1 MVATMATCPMPEP
14 RIVVVGAGIAGL
26 VSALRLAHA
35 GVAVTVVERAA
46 HAGGKLRAEVID
58 GQSIDA
64 GPTVFTMRW
73 VFDELL
79 QMVGADLDQELHL
92 LQLPVLARHF
102 WGDGSMLDLFAD
114 PQASEVAVEAF
125 AGPDEAARF
134 KRFCATTR
142 ALYRELETPFIR
154 SALTTVPRF
163 MARLGPRGLALLA
176 GVGPLRTL
184 WSSMERHFTDPRLQQ
199 LFGRY
204 ATYTGSSPWQ
214 APATLSLITQ
224 VEMDG
229 VWAVQG
235 GMTALAQCLERLCV
249 QHGVQFRFNAHCEEI
264 VLSQGHA
271 TGVRLQGGVSL
282 RADGVVFNGDA
293 AALHQGLLG
302 QGARAAVPLARKER
316 SLSALTWSVLARTK
330 GRSLDRHNLFF
341 GRQYASEFDDIFK
354 RSRLPLD
361 PTVYVCAQDR
371 GAGSVPAGHERLLC
385 LVNAPPVGD
394 RDASGLREEA
404 IARCQQTSFG
414 WLRHCGLDVALES
427 ARTVVTTPQHFHQR
441 FPATGGALYG
451 QATHGWLSI
460 FSRPGAVCPIPGL
473 YLAGGSMHPGPGV
486 PMAAMS
492 GRLAADAVL
501 EHLASTRR
509 LHPVA
514 TSGGTSMQSAMTAR
528 WGSP

>member
-1 MVATMATCPMPEP
+1 MSEP
-14 RIVVVGAGIAGL
+14 RAVIVGAGMAGL

-35 GVAVTVVERAA
+35 GVAVTVVERSAQ
-46 HAGGKLRAEVID
+46 AGGKLRAEHID
-58 GQSIDA
+58 GQAIDA

-79 QMVGADLDQELHL
+79 QMVGADLDSELQLHR
-92 LQLPVLARHF
+92 LPVLARHF
-102 WGDGSMLDLFAD
+102 WGDGSALDLFAD
-114 PQASEVAVEAF
+114 PQATQAAVEAF
-125 AGPDEAARF
+125 AGAEEAARF
-134 KRFCATTR
+134 QKFCATTR
-142 ALYRELETPFIR
+142 ALYRELEAPFIR
-154 SALTTVPRF
+154 SGLTSVPRF
-163 MARLGPRGLALLA
+163 MARLGPRGLALLT

-184 WSSMERHFTDPRLQQ
+184 WGSMERHFTDPRLQQ

-235 GMTALAQCLERLCV
+235 GMTALAQCLQRLCV
-249 QHGVQFRFNAHCEEI
+249 QHGVQFRFNSPCQEI
-264 VLSQGHA
+264 LVTRGQAG
-271 TGVRLQGGVSL
+271 GVRLEGGETL
-282 RADGVVFNGDA
+282 RADVVVFNGDA
-293 AALHQGLLG
+293 AALRQGLLG
-302 QGARAAVPLARKER
+302 QPARAAVPSAHKER
-316 SLSALTWSVLARTK
+316 SLSALTWSVLARTR
-330 GRSLDRHNLFF
+330 GRMLDRHNLFF
-341 GRQYASEFDDIFK
+341 GPHYAREFEDIFTHA
-354 RSRLPLD
+354 RLPQA

-371 GAGSVPAGHERLLC
+371 GAGTVPAGRERLLC
-385 LVNAPPVGD
+385 LVNAPAVGD
-394 RDASGLREEA
+394 TAPASLSAQA
-404 IARCQQTSFG
+404 IERCQQTSFE
-414 WLRHCGLDVALES
+414 WLRRCGLDVELEP
-427 ARTVVTTPQHFHQR
+427 ARTVLTTPQQFHQR

-473 YLAGGSMHPGPGV
+473 YLAGGSAHPGPGV

-492 GRLAADAVL
+492 GRLAAEAVL

-509 LHPVA
+509 LRPVA
-514 TSGGTSMQSAMTAR
+514 TSGGTSMPSAMTAR

>member
-1 MVATMATCPMPEP
+1 MSEP
-14 RIVVVGAGIAGL
+14 RFVVIGAGMAGL

-46 HAGGKLRAEVID
+46 QAGGKLRAEVID

-79 QMVGADLDQELHL
+79 QMVGADLDRELKLHR
-92 LQLPVLARHF
+92 LPVLARHY
-102 WGDGSMLDLFAD
+102 WGDGSELDLLAD
-114 PQASEVAVEAF
+114 TEASEAAIEAF
-125 AGPDEAARF
+125 AGADEAARF
-134 KRFCATTR
+134 RQFCAMTR
-142 ALYRELETPFIR
+142 ALYRELEAPFIR
-154 SALTTVPRF
+154 SSLTTVPRF
-163 MARLGPRGLALLA
+163 MARLGPRGLALLT

-184 WSSMERHFTDPRLQQ
+184 WRSMERNFKDPRLQQ

-235 GMTALAQCLERLCV
+235 GMTSLANCLERLCSL
-249 QHGVQFRFNAHCEEI
+249 HGVQFRFNTHCDEI
-264 VLSQGHA
+264 LLSQGRA
-271 TGVRLQGGVSL
+271 SGVRLQGGETLV
-282 RADGVVFNGDA
+282 ADGVVFNGDA
-293 AALHQGLLG
+293 AALRQGLLG
-302 QGARAAVPLARKER
+302 QGARAALPSGRKQR
-316 SLSALTWSVLARTK
+316 SLSALTWSVLARTR
-330 GRSLDRHNLFF
+330 GRRLDRHNLFF
-341 GRQYASEFDDIFK
+341 GRRYASEFQDIFQH
-354 RSRLPLD
+354 SRLPQD

-371 GAGSVPAGHERLLC
+371 GTGPVPAGHERLLC
-385 LVNAPPVGD
+385 LVNAPAVGD
-394 RDASGLREEA
+394 SNAEGLNASA
-404 IARCQQTSFG
+404 IERCQQTSFD
-414 WLRHCGLDVALES
+414 WLRHCGLEVELDPS
-427 ARTVVTTPQHFHQR
+427 RTVVTAPQQFHQR

-460 FSRPGAVCPIPGL
+460 FSRPGAICPIPGL
-473 YLAGGSMHPGPGV
+473 YLAGGSVHPGPGV

-492 GRLAADAVL
+492 GRLAAEAVL
-501 EHLASTRR
+501 EHLASTKRLRR
-509 LHPVA
+509 VA
-514 TSGGTSMQSAMTAR
+514 ISGGTSMPSAMTAR